1 MRDDPIVIELVRR
14 AAAGQQAAWD
24 ELVERY
30 APLVW
35 SICQKHRLERA
46 DIDDVGQ
53 SVWLL
58 LVEKIDSLREPAA
71 LPGWL
76 ATTTHRECLRVLRV
90 AQRHDHADLS
100 PPGGLPADP
109 EAEIEQEVLAAELA
123 AAVRAAFAE
132 LPRGCR
138 DLLSMLMG
146 DPAWTYRDISAAMGI
161 AVGSIGPKRTRCL
174 DQLRKS
180 PHLAAIIGGGQGDG
194 GQGNGGEGYAGTV
207 RPEDDPDA

>member
-58 LVEKIDSLREPAA
+58 LVEKIDNLGNPRRCRAGWRPRPQGMPA
-71 LPGWL
+71 GL
-76 ATTTHRECLRVLRV
+76 A
-90 AQRHDHADLS
+90 
-100 PPGGLPADP
+100 G
-109 EAEIEQEVLAAELA
+109 
-123 AAVRAAFAE
+123 RAA
-132 LPRGCR
+132 PRSMMRTCR
-138 DLLSMLMG
+138 H
-146 DPAWTYRDISAAMGI
+146 R
-161 AVGSIGPKRTRCL
+161 AVCPPTR
-174 DQLRKS
+174 R
-180 PHLAAIIGGGQGDG
+180 
-194 GQGNGGEGYAGTV
+194 
-207 RPEDDPDA
+207 RR